1 MIQEVD
7 NDMKCDGTGSRQL
20 RRDRVPA
27 ADREGSEH
35 RHRPVRLV
43 QSLGR
48 GRPGALALPGPVIQH
63 YHAQLEA
70 TCRRFPTC
78 RYDSGALHRMVIT
91 AEDLAPGG
99 LHLSIAGHR
108 KQAALEW
115 RVLGLD
121 S

>member
-1 MIQEVD
+1 MSQLPTARAA
-7 NDMKCDGTGSRQL
+7 NTGTGPCDLFSPSGEA
-20 RRDRVPA
+20 VPA
-27 ADREGSEH
+27 HWLYQA
-35 RHRPVRLV
+35 
-43 QSLGR
+43 Q
-48 GRPGALALPGPVIQH
+48 VIQH